1 MREATMNIT
10 VPLELYRELKR
21 LSLLNERSV
30 SELIGHAV
38 EIHYGDA
45 AVSARHR
52 LVDRLAR
59 LEAELG
65 DQERLQEQIVEE
77 SRAIRAR

>member
-1 MREATMNIT
+1 MRDATMNIA
-10 VPLELYRELKR
+10 VSLELYRELKR
-21 LSLLNERSV
+21 LSLLHERSV

-52 LVDRLAR
+52 LVDRVAR

-65 DQERLQEQIVEE
+65 DEERLQEQIAED
-77 SRAIRAR
+77 SRALRAR

>member
-1 MREATMNIT
+1 MNIT

-21 LSLLNERSV
+21 LSLLHERSLP
-30 SELIGHAV
+30 ELIGHAV

-52 LVDRLAR
+52 LVDQLAR

-65 DQERLQEQIVEE
+65 DQDRLQEQIVED

>member
-1 MREATMNIT
+1 MDIS
-10 VPLELYRELKR
+10 VPLELYRELRR
-21 LSLLNERSV
+21 LSFLHERSV
-30 SELIGHAV
+30 VELIAHAV

-77 SRAIRAR
+77 SRAMRAR

>member
-1 MREATMNIT
+1 MNIT
-10 VPLELYRELKR
+10 VPLELYRELRR

-30 SELIGHAV
+30 SELIGHAA
-38 EIHYGDA
+38 EIHYGNA

-65 DQERLQEQIVEE
+65 DRERLQEQIVKD